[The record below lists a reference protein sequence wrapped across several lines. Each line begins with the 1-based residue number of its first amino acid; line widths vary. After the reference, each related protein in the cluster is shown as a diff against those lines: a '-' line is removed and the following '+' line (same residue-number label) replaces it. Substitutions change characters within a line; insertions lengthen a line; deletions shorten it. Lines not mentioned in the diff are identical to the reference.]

1 MDDTRRNPV
10 TLAGIFLAVAGP
22 LLWACLVLFHPMPG
36 EGSPYEGISDVVDR
50 WLVVH
55 VGQLLLTPL
64 LVLAVWRLL
73 SGLTSPAATVSRCA
87 LVVWAVFFSAYDSI
101 QGIATGLLIRY
112 ASGLDGDGRQ
122 SVDRALDYLVG
133 DSLLAGDISFL
144 GLVAGGAWL
153 TTALAAAVALHKAR
167 AGKAVVVA
175 MCLSTVFAAHMAP
188 AAFGLA
194 ALATAGFLREWTRA
208 EPRTPERVGFAA
220 S

>member
-101 QGIATGLLIRY
+101 QGIATGFSSATQA
-112 ASGLDGDGRQ
+112 AS
-122 SVDRALDYLVG
+122 
-133 DSLLAGDISFL
+133 
-144 GLVAGGAWL
+144 
-153 TTALAAAVALHKAR
+153 T
-167 AGKAVVVA
+167 
-175 MCLSTVFAAHMAP
+175 
-188 AAFGLA
+188 
-194 ALATAGFLREWTRA
+194 ATAGNPSTAPSTIWSATASWRAISRFSGSWPAAPGSPRRSRRPWRFTRPA
-208 EPRTPERVGFAA
+208 RGRP
-220 S
+220 